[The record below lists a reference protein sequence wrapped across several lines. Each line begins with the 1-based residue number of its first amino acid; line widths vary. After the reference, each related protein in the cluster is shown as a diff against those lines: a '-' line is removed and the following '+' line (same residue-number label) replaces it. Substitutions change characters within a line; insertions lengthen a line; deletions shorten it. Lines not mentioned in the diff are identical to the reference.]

1 MVPLSRRQLL
11 QAVTTAGVVTVAGCN
26 GRGGRQS
33 PTPSPDPDR
42 RSTVDYDALSVRNP
56 AGEPF
61 VRYGDPDDRR
71 TTDDGDRRADHADEP
86 SYVGEPIAT
95 AADADRIAFTADV
108 DGVDDA
114 RRFLDETDFERDVV
128 YVHERPV
135 SECRA
140 LAVSDVTTDADS
152 FDLEF
157 CFPLRP
163 ADVACEVDRRD
174 VVVVLVRF
182 RLATDRLS
190 GYSVGGGGGCKRP
203 PRDRREGS
211 P

>member
-11 QAVTTAGVVTVAGCN
+11 RAVTTAGAVTVAGCN

-33 PTPSPDPDR
+33 PTPSPEPDGR
-42 RSTVDYDALSVRNP
+42 PTADYDALSVRNP
-56 AGEPF
+56 TGESF
-61 VRYGDPDDRR
+61 VRYGDSGAERP
-71 TTDDGDRRADHADEP
+71 TDDEPRSNDPPSEP
-86 SYVGEPIAT
+86 SYVGELLAT
-95 AADADRIAFTADV
+95 AADAERIAFTADV

-140 LAVSDVTTDADS
+140 LAVSYVTTDADS

-157 CFPLRP
+157 CSPLRP

-174 VVVVLVRF
+174 VVVALVRF
-182 RLATDRLS
+182 PLATDGIS
-190 GYSVGGGGGCKRP
+190 SHSIGGGGGCERP
-203 PRDRREGS
+203 PRERREGPS
-211 P
+211 